1 MSVKLSGR
9 MVCFLSGQ
17 PLSLLLLLLLSLLLW
32 SIHLSEVRLVP
43 IWEQHF
49 ACQTFPITVC
59 KFINCKPITT
69 SSLFFD
75 LLYRAPALPF
85 RSAHTPKHVH
95 RQTLGPHANKKQINN
110 LICKSLGQILREERK
125 QKEREILW
133 RVRKRW
139 GLHRGLNNKAM
150 RKRDYSKLT
159 DCLNEIKVSQ
169 KRE

>member
-1 MSVKLSGR
+1 MSVCEIKWENGLFSLR
-9 MVCFLSGQ
+9 SV
-17 PLSLLLLLLLSLLLW
+17 PLSLFLLLLLSLLLW

-125 QKEREILW
+125 QERKRNIMKGKKKMGASQGLKQQGNEKERL
-133 RVRKRW
+133 
-139 GLHRGLNNKAM
+139 
-150 RKRDYSKLT
+150 
-159 DCLNEIKVSQ
+159 
-169 KRE
+169 